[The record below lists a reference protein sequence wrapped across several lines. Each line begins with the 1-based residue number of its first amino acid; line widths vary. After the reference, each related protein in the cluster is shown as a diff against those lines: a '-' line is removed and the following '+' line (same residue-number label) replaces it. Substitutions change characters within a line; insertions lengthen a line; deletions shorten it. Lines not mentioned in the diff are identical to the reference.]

1 MTQRFRE
8 ELKTV
13 KEKGA
18 AFGGEVKERMIGYV
32 AAAFSLVAGLAW
44 NDAIKT
50 LIDLFVPQTNTV
62 LAKFLY
68 AVSITTVAV
77 VITVYF
83 VRLFERRKDEQPPTT
98 SA

>member
-1 MTQRFRE
+1 MTRKFHE
-8 ELKTV
+8 EFKTA
-13 KEKGA
+13 KEKGV
-18 AFGGEVKERMIGYV
+18 AFGGEVKERMLSYV

-50 LIDLFVPQTNTV
+50 LIDLFVPQANTV

-77 VITVYF
+77 VITVYL
-83 VRLFERRKDEQPPTT
+83 VRLFERKKDEQPPTP